1 MNQKLT
7 DIPLPVPIQMP
18 KLPTIELL
26 KSKVLGLVPSWVSEL
41 KFPLSEAESKG
52 NEAIVYDTEP
62 FNGIHEHYFRR
73 EPINATASLHSFVG
87 FTAEGEFVSKP
98 IAIKLGA
105 ERV

>member
-1 MNQKLT
+1 MNKKLT
-7 DIPLPVPIQMP
+7 DIPLPVLIRVPN
-18 KLPTIELL
+18 LPTIEIL
-26 KSKVLGLVPSWVSEL
+26 KSKVLDLIPSWTSEL
-41 KFPLSEAESKG
+41 EFPSAKAGDEP
-52 NEAIVYDTEP
+52 IVYDTEP

-105 ERV
+105 EQV